1 MSDITYK
8 KNPNSSHRWLI
19 PLLLFLL
26 IGSIAW
32 YALTRDNI
40 SSNRQSASM
49 VSSTSSSG
57 AAFSNQLPLV
67 ASAAGNIV
75 NSANLASGN
84 TITMIGSFFTQPS
97 SGMASSGSVTNSIIG
112 QQVQLSDVLV
122 NRVTGDKMFI
132 LSSNNTN
139 FVYVALSDM
148 INSGSA
154 EQALQVKDGQRV
166 SLTGAVKA
174 MPSTDTISTSW
185 KLTQVEVDIAAKY
198 SYYIEASQVTILV
211 DTSAAAQ

>member
-1 MSDITYK
+1 MSDVTYK

-32 YALTRDNI
+32 YALTRDNV

-49 VSSTSSSG
+49 VSSTSDSG

-154 EQALQVKDGQRV
+154 EQALRVKDGQRV
-166 SLTGAVKA
+166 SLTGTVKA